1 MRPRKEYLGFRKY
14 KERICALDKKGNF
27 TTWFVLTGKIDSKTK
42 AKITDK
48 KIDLTNYQIYQNG
61 KNDIT
66 YRSEWYQQHILLFD
80 KKNPVKDIDQAEFF
94 KARNNLDA
102 GAETSFVMTLDKKFL
117 KFKVIEIVYIEKD

>member
-48 KIDLTNYQIYQNG
+48 KIDLTNYQIY
-61 KNDIT
+61 
-66 YRSEWYQQHILLFD
+66 
-80 KKNPVKDIDQAEFF
+80 
-94 KARNNLDA
+94 
-102 GAETSFVMTLDKKFL
+102 
-117 KFKVIEIVYIEKD
+117 